1 MDGVGMGSCP
11 SLGGGKD
18 RMSQEG
24 EIQYITDPWLRDQTT
39 GFFSILET
47 YS

>member
-1 MDGVGMGSCP
+1 MGSCP